1 MSSAFSIA
9 LSALQANSEAIDS
22 TGNNLANMNTVGYKA
37 SSVDFET
44 LISQHMGQ
52 GVGFQVGMGVGTP
65 VNEQLFSQGPIQN
78 SSSPL
83 ACAIQG
89 NGFFVVQNSGGQ
101 QLYTRDG
108 DFSIDKNGRLVTQT
122 GETVQGWVA
131 NNTGSISTTAA
142 PTNIVLPAGQVLP
155 ASPTTKFSMT
165 ANLDASTAVGQTWT
179 QTLPAVDSLGNNQN
193 LTVTFTNNGP
203 NSWGYNVTIPGSS
216 LAGGSASA
224 NVSLMPTTPL
234 PPITFNSD
242 GSMNTSMQYVAGIQT
257 YAAPTAATTFT
268 FTPASGSAVT
278 ASIDATTG
286 DTLADAITSIN
297 SQLAAAGSSI
307 TAAQNANGTGI
318 CFQSATSFTV
328 ADSSGTML
336 AGSGTSASV
345 SSALNAVT
353 LALPAGPPAQKLAD
367 NAAFGDSTN
376 HQIAWSLLDTTGAGT
391 LTQFA
396 QASGVETKNIDGS
409 QAAQLTGFAIQ
420 NGGQIVATFSNGNQE
435 TEGQLALASIQNPD
449 SLQSVGNNN
458 FAASGATSTPA
469 IGVTLTGG
477 RGQIL
482 GASLEGSTVD
492 MATEF
497 TKLITYQSGYQASS
511 RVISTADQMTQDLMN
526 LIH

>member
-89 NGFFVVQNSGGQ
+89 NGFFVVNNSGGQ
-101 QLYTRDG
+101 QLFTRDG
-108 DFSIDKNGRLVTQT
+108 DFAIDKNGQLVTQT

-142 PTNIVLPAGQVLP
+142 PSNIVLPAGQVLP

-203 NSWGYNVTIPGSS
+203 NSWGYNVSIPGSS

-257 YAAPTAATTFT
+257 YAAPAAATTFT
-268 FTPASGSAVT
+268 FTPASGPAVT
-278 ASIDATTG
+278 ASIDGTTG

-297 SQLAAAGSSI
+297 AQLAAAGSSI

-345 SSALNAVT
+345 SSALNSIT
-353 LALPAGPPAQKLAD
+353 LALPAGQSLAD
-367 NAAFGDSTN
+367 HAAFGDSTN
-376 HQIAWSLLDTTGAGT
+376 HQIAWSLLDTAGAGT
-391 LTQFA
+391 LTQYA

-420 NGGQIVATFSNGNQE
+420 NGGQIVATFSNGAQQ

-449 SLQSVGNNN
+449 SLQSVGDNN

-469 IGVTLTGG
+469 IGVPLTGG